1 MKSAFMDYQSV
12 KTSHIED
19 LAVKSAQIDD
29 LAVTSGKIANLAVDT
44 LKIKDE
50 AVSVPVGAMFP
61 DLTLNTATLRAAI
74 ATPIPTN
81 SEGQLQV
88 WENAID
94 ELGSISINRNGG
106 KASISAT
113 LTVINLSTVNIAL
126 AVLQGGG
133 TLSEAERRYVRMALS
148 VYRNGTLV
156 GRSYLAPTSLLGN
169 SGVDVSGTL
178 SVVSVVENGFQ
189 GSATYTMKVGI
200 AYMGNR
206 NDVIVAVGGDT
217 SIKIVGRCLSVIE
230 LKK

>member
-1 MKSAFMDYQSV
+1 
-12 KTSHIED
+12 
-19 LAVKSAQIDD
+19 
-29 LAVTSGKIANLAVDT
+29 
-44 LKIKDE
+44 
-50 AVSVPVGAMFP
+50 MFP

-81 SEGQLQV
+81 SEGQFQV
-88 WENAID
+88 WENAIG

-126 AVLQGGG
+126 AVLEGGG

-156 GRSYLAPTSLLGN
+156 GRSYLAPTSILGN